1 MDTESAMDI
10 NLELVQPFSAADRR
24 VAEGYGGDHFHWS
37 ANPDEEW
44 SKISDLAERRRIQN
58 RIAQRSYRKKLK
70 RRLEDLETRVH
81 YLSPQAHLGPVQKL
95 QTFHSFAMSG
105 TNSQLATPPGE
116 TFRDQVTPGPHYQ
129 LSDDGSHDETGM
141 DSDLLSLSPSDD
153 ESEALSP
160 SDADFTKLCPVYQ
173 KLVANY
179 RRYSIQLSKSAGG
192 NTIGNGQSGSHSRAR
207 DDGHGISGRESSTK
221 QTTSSPTPQGR
232 QRSSSKSTEGQNRPR
247 KRRSSSE
254 ADDSDED
261 GTTRRRPKK
270 RAEET
275 TNRQLACPY
284 WKLDSRSHR
293 SCFSKKLTRIRDVK
307 QHLARRHTPKFYC
320 ERCFATFET
329 EGSHEAH
336 ITRVSDDLCSRDPTR
351 KLDGITHAQ
360 QRQLS
365 RRSDPKLSE
374 EQQWFSIWD
383 VVFPTMERPRSAYLD
398 AGLSEEIAQFR
409 EYCNL
414 HGPGIMD
421 EHLAGEVPEDERRIM
436 LSRLIAAGLEHLFAG
451 FSARTQTANQ
461 TGGSSSV
468 DPGEGIASPGF
479 SLFGPDLHMDWQDVG
494 PEASAYP
501 DLFPR
506 EHESAV
512 PANSESNLQSW
523 EDVPDFDNMPFWF
536 PTSNGGV

>member
-1 MDTESAMDI
+1 
-10 NLELVQPFSAADRR
+10 
-24 VAEGYGGDHFHWS
+24 
-37 ANPDEEW
+37 
-44 SKISDLAERRRIQN
+44 
-58 RIAQRSYRKKLK
+58 
-70 RRLEDLETRVH
+70 
-81 YLSPQAHLGPVQKL
+81 
-95 QTFHSFAMSG
+95 MSG

-116 TFRDQVTPGPHYQ
+116 TVKDRVTPGPHSQ

-141 DSDLLSLSPSDD
+141 DSDLLSLSPSDN

-160 SDADFTKLCPVYQ
+160 SDTDFMKLCPVLQ

-179 RRYSIQLSKSAGG
+179 RRYSSHLSKDLGGSALLPLE
-192 NTIGNGQSGSHSRAR
+192 TLEILHISPLDPIGNGESGSHLRAR
-207 DDGHGISGRESSTK
+207 DDGRGTSSSENSTK
-221 QTTSSPTPQGR
+221 HTTSSPTSQGG

-254 ADDSDED
+254 ADDSDSD

-336 ITRVSDDLCSRDPTR
+336 ITRVSDDLCSRDPKQ

-383 VVFPTMERPRSAYLD
+383 VVFPTEERPRSAYLD

-421 EHLAGEVPEDERRIM
+421 EHLASEVPEDERRVM
-436 LSRLIAAGLEHLFAG
+436 LSRLIAAGLEHLFRG
-451 FSARTQTANQ
+451 FSARTQIANQ
-461 TGGSSSV
+461 TGGSSGA

-479 SLFGPDLHMDWQDVG
+479 SLFGPDLRMDWQDVG
-494 PEASAYP
+494 TEASSYS
-501 DLFPR
+501 DLFPQK
-506 EHESAV
+506 HVSAV
-512 PANSESNLQSW
+512 PADSESNFQSW
-523 EDVPDFDNMPFWF
+523 EDVPDFDDMPFWF
-536 PTSNGGV
+536 SSSNGGV